1 MPGEAVQRRGA
12 AEGWVPRQD
21 CKHIGDCP
29 PGYPTERRPRELNFR
44 KPDVVIGTRDWE
56 TVERFLCDV
65 EPDKIAGLRETR
77 KHHVRIVLQNGERW
91 YLNLLVSETARQS
104 RITSAAAAKL
114 GRGSVHDKRMHLRDV
129 NGTEVSI
136 SVDVVDTTKE
146 LLEGE
151 DSLRGL
157 QKPHMV
163 LSPGD
168 ERRIKGMML
177 TNWMGQADLVK
188 GWASQGKK
196 KSKPGPEAGE
206 KGAGEQATFKDLKVK
221 VEGQTMRISAM
232 FDRSVPNTMIGYGAA
247 AILGLKSR
255 RARRWVTTKE
265 GNRGMSVAWY
275 DVPLQDMD
283 GRVKLIRAS
292 GVLRT
297 ARVKN
302 EGKDKEAY
310 GDSPGGA
317 MGPAHEW
324 ECVDLIVGR
333 DNLGCKPEGTLGW
346 PRRPKGGCPVK
357 GTGDP
362 GDYIKVEAG
371 NPRRRN

>member
-1 MPGEAVQRRGA
+1 M
-12 AEGWVPRQD
+12 
-21 CKHIGDCP
+21 
-29 PGYPTERRPRELNFR
+29 
-44 KPDVVIGTRDWE
+44 
-56 TVERFLCDV
+56 
-65 EPDKIAGLRETR
+65 
-77 KHHVRIVLQNGERW
+77 
-91 YLNLLVSETARQS
+91 
-104 RITSAAAAKL
+104 
-114 GRGSVHDKRMHLRDV
+114 
-129 NGTEVSI
+129 
-136 SVDVVDTTKE
+136 DVVDTTKE

-151 DSLRGL
+151 DSLRGS

-177 TNWMGQADLVK
+177 TGWMGQADLLK

-196 KSKPGPEAGE
+196 KGQPTPEAGE
-206 KGAGEQATFKDLKVK
+206 KGAGEQATFKHLKVK
-221 VEGQTMRISAM
+221 VEGQTMRISAL
-232 FDRSVPNTMIGYGAA
+232 FDRNVPNTMIGYGAA
-247 AILGLKSR
+247 AILGLKGG

-265 GNRGMSVAWY
+265 GNRGMSFAWY

-302 EGKDKEAY
+302 EGKDGEAY

-317 MGPAHEW
+317 TGPAQLW

-333 DNLGCKPEGTLGW
+333 DNLGCKPESTLGW
-346 PRRPKGGCPVK
+346 PGRPKGGCPVE
-357 GTGDP
+357 GAGDS
-362 GDYIKVEAG
+362 GDYIKAETG
-371 NPRRRN
+371 NPCRRN